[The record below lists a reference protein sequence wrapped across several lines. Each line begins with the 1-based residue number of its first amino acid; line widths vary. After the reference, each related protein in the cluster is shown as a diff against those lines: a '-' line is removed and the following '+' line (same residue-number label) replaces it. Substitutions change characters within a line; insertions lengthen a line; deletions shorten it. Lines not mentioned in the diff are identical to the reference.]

1 MRFDKQHTCRFV
13 LMTADAALIGQFN
26 KRGAANKTQ
35 ALDIAKREAQRRGKR
50 LGIIYMTD
58 LDTSECGI
66 YTPGGSN
73 WLRHQINKTMEDVT
87 KQDNSA
93 AVEIGR
99 KLKMLRV
106 ERGMLAK
113 DVCERAGIKHPT
125 LTAIEGGR
133 YNTGI
138 RQITDVAKALGAH
151 VEIVK
156 D

>member
-1 MRFDKQHTCRFV
+1 MDEP
-13 LMTADAALIGQFN
+13 I
-26 KRGAANKTQ
+26 
-35 ALDIAKREAQRRGKR
+35 
-50 LGIIYMTD
+50 
-58 LDTSECGI
+58 
-66 YTPGGSN
+66 
-73 WLRHQINKTMEDVT
+73 

-93 AVEIGR
+93 AVEIGI

-106 ERGMLAK
+106 KRGMLAK
-113 DVCERAGIKHPT
+113 DVCEKANIKHPT

>member
-1 MRFDKQHTCRFV
+1 MDQFKQENT
-13 LMTADAALIGQFN
+13 
-26 KRGAANKTQ
+26 
-35 ALDIAKREAQRRGKR
+35 
-50 LGIIYMTD
+50 
-58 LDTSECGI
+58 
-66 YTPGGSN
+66 
-73 WLRHQINKTMEDVT
+73 
-87 KQDNSA
+87 A

-99 KLKMLRV
+99 KLKILRI
-106 ERGMLAK
+106 ERGMMAK
-113 DVCERAGIKHPT
+113 DVCDKAGIKQPT

>member
-1 MRFDKQHTCRFV
+1 MANEFTFNFHGPVGEHIDHV
-13 LMTADAALIGQFN
+13 DEMTVNIGS
-26 KRGAANKTQ
+26 
-35 ALDIAKREAQRRGKR
+35 D
-50 LGIIYMTD
+50 
-58 LDTSECGI
+58 
-66 YTPGGSN
+66 GS
-73 WLRHQINKTMEDVT
+73 IETT

-93 AVEIGR
+93 AVEIGT

-151 VEIVK
+151 IEVVK

>member
-1 MRFDKQHTCRFV
+1 ME
-13 LMTADAALIGQFN
+13 QF
-26 KRGAANKTQ
+26 
-35 ALDIAKREAQRRGKR
+35 
-50 LGIIYMTD
+50 
-58 LDTSECGI
+58 
-66 YTPGGSN
+66 
-73 WLRHQINKTMEDVT
+73 
-87 KQDNSA
+87 KQDNTA

-99 KLKMLRV
+99 KLKILRI
-106 ERGMLAK
+106 ERGMMAK
-113 DVCERAGIKHPT
+113 DVCDKAGIKQPT